1 VCVKSVA
8 HPPLNGASG
17 ELARAAQNV
26 PAERIA
32 AAEPGNRFVAIDVMR
47 GLTLALMIVVNLQI
61 GEGKSYTQLLH
72 ARWDGLTLTDL
83 VFPTFMFVVGTSLSF
98 TLERYQR
105 LGNAAVLR
113 KVLTRTAL
121 IFLCGYLLYWFPFFR
136 IDAAGHLVAA
146 PIAHTRIFGVLQR
159 IALGYG
165 AAALIVHYGRRAGAV
180 AFAVAALLV
189 YWWLMH
195 AFGDYS
201 LAGNAEIRL
210 DKLLLGEGHMYHGE
224 GVAFDPEGILS
235 TLPAI
240 VNVLA
245 GYLAG
250 RFLRDRGTN
259 GRTIVSLLVA
269 GALCVLLALWWNTV
283 FPINKKLWTSSYVLC
298 TVGIDLGVLAI
309 LVYLLPQGQH
319 RSWTYFFEVFGRNTL
334 VIYLLSEAAEKVL
347 HMVRIGSQSTL
358 EWVYASGFAPW
369 AGDKAGSLLYAIA
382 YMLCCWAVAYAMDR
396 RRIYV
401 RL

>member
-1 VCVKSVA
+1 MDTMKN
-8 HPPLNGASG
+8 PQLF
-17 ELARAAQNV
+17 ERRAE
-26 PAERIA
+26 PA
-32 AAEPGNRFVAIDVMR
+32 AAGQQPEPVAIGKLGNRFLAIDVMR

-61 GEGKSYTQLLH
+61 GEGRSYAQLLH

-98 TLERYQR
+98 TLEKYQR
-105 LGNAAVLR
+105 EGNAAVLR

-136 IDAAGHLVAA
+136 IDASGHAFRA
-146 PIAHTRIFGVLQR
+146 PISHTRIFGVLQR

-165 AAALIVHYGRRAGAV
+165 AAALIVHYGRRTGAI
-180 AFAVAALLV
+180 AFAAAALLI

-195 AFGDYS
+195 TFGDYS
-201 LAGNAEIRL
+201 LAGNAQIRL

-250 RFLRDRGTN
+250 RFVRDRGTS
-259 GRTIVSLLVA
+259 GRTIATLLIA
-269 GALCVLLALWWNTV
+269 GAACVLLALWWDTV

-298 TVGIDLGVLAI
+298 TVGIDLGVLAL
-309 LVYLLPQGQH
+309 LVYLLPQGQQ

-334 VIYLLSEAAEKVL
+334 VIYLLSEAAEKLL
-347 HMVRIGSQSTL
+347 HMAHIGSQSVL
-358 EWVYASGFAPW
+358 DWVYSVAFASW
-369 AGDKAGSLLYAIA
+369 AGDKAGSLLYAVA
-382 YMLCCWAVAYAMDR
+382 YMLCCWAVAFAMDR
-396 RRIYV
+396 KRIYV
-401 RL
+401 KL

>member
-1 VCVKSVA
+1 MRQ
-8 HPPLNGASG
+8 LEN
-17 ELARAAQNV
+17 
-26 PAERIA
+26 RIT
-32 AAEPGNRFVAIDVMR
+32 AIDVMR

-61 GEGKSYTQLLH
+61 GEGKSYAQLLH
-72 ARWDGLTLTDL
+72 AQWDGLTLTDV
-83 VFPTFMFVVGTSLSF
+83 VFPTFMFVVGTSLAW
-98 TLERYQR
+98 TLEKYQR
-105 LGNAAVLR
+105 LGEAALLR
-113 KVLTRTAL
+113 KVLTRTAV

-136 IDAAGHLVAA
+136 IDAARHVIAA
-146 PIAHTRIFGVLQR
+146 PISHTRIFGVLER

-165 AAALIVHYGRRAGAV
+165 AAALIVHYGRRTGAIV
-180 AFAVAALLV
+180 FGLTALLG

-201 LAGNAEIRL
+201 LAGNAEIKL
-210 DKLLLGEGHMYHGE
+210 DKLVLGEGHMYHGE

-250 RFLRDRGTN
+250 RFLRERGTN
-259 GRTIVSLLVA
+259 GRTLVSLLLA
-269 GALCVLLALWWNTV
+269 GAVCVLLALWWNTV
-283 FPINKKLWTSSYVLC
+283 FPINKKLWTSSFVLC

-309 LVYLLPQGQH
+309 LAYLVPQTQARG
-319 RSWTYFFEVFGRNTL
+319 WTYFFEVFGRNTL
-334 VIYLLSEAAEKVL
+334 VIYLLSEAGEKVL
-347 HMVRIGSQSTL
+347 HMVRSGGQSVL
-358 EWVYASGFAPW
+358 EWVYAAGFASW

-382 YMLCCWAVAYAMDR
+382 YMLCCWAVAYVMDR
-396 RRIYV
+396 RKIYI